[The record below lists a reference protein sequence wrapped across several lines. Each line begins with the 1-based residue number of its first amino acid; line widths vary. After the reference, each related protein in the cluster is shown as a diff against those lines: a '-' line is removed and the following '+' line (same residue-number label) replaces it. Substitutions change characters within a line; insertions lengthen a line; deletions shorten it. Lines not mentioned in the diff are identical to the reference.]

1 LFRLSEADR
10 PGQKLNGTALAFVI
24 LLIVASYAIETESLT
39 KVFRPRF
46 SGQELRA
53 VDDVSLRVPEGSTF
67 GLLGANGAGKTT
79 FVKMLLSCTHQTSGR
94 AMVFGRDTRQAA
106 ARRPI
111 GYLPENH
118 RFPTYMTGWDM
129 LDFYGALS
137 GMPTAAR
144 RKRIPEL
151 LSLVGLDERAHHLR
165 LGKYSKGMLQR
176 VGLAQALIHS
186 PKLLVLDEPSDGVDP
201 VGRKHIRDVLQ
212 GLEQQGV
219 TIFLNSHLLAEVEL
233 FCREVAIIQRGKVA
247 LTGTVQE
254 LTSGS
259 GYRVEGIHVPEALE
273 TQLRANARS
282 VAANNGSLQLMFG
295 NREEANQAVDLLRSN
310 GCEIESL
317 GRTKSTLEEVF
328 IKTVEGKE

>member
-1 LFRLSEADR
+1 
-10 PGQKLNGTALAFVI
+10 
-24 LLIVASYAIETESLT
+24 
-39 KVFRPRF
+39 
-46 SGQELRA
+46 
-53 VDDVSLRVPEGSTF
+53 
-67 GLLGANGAGKTT
+67 
-79 FVKMLLSCTHQTSGR
+79 
-94 AMVFGRDTRQAA
+94 VFGRDTRQTE

-137 GMPTAAR
+137 GMNTTAR

-151 LSLVGLDERAHHLR
+151 LNLVGLEERAHSLR

-212 GLEQQGV
+212 ALEQQGV

-233 FCREVAIIQRGKVA
+233 FCREVAIIQRGKLA
-247 LTGTVQE
+247 LTGTVEE

-259 GYRVEGIHVPEALE
+259 GYRIEGLHVPEALE
-273 TQLRANARS
+273 TELRAKARS
-282 VAANNGSLQLMFG
+282 FAANNGSLQLMFAT
-295 NREEANQAVDLLRSN
+295 RVEANQAMDLLRSK
-310 GCEIESL
+310 GCEIESM

-328 IKTVEGKE
+328 MKTVDPQ

>member
-1 LFRLSEADR
+1 VPE
-10 PGQKLNGTALAFVI
+10 
-24 LLIVASYAIETESLT
+24 YAIETDGLT
-39 KVFRPRF
+39 KVFRSSFPSR
-46 SGQELRA
+46 ELRA
-53 VDDVSLRVPEGSTF
+53 VDDISLRVPAGSTF
-67 GLLGANGAGKTT
+67 GLLGPNGAGKTT

-94 AMVFGRDTRQAA
+94 AMVFGRDTRQTE

-137 GMPTAAR
+137 GMETSAR

-151 LSLVGLDERAHHLR
+151 LNLVGLDERAHDLR

-212 GLEQQGV
+212 ALEQQGV

-233 FCREVAIIQRGKVA
+233 FCREVAIIQKGKLA

-259 GYRVEGIHVPEALE
+259 GYHLEGLHVPEALE
-273 TQLRANARS
+273 KELRARARS
-282 VAANNGSLQLMFG
+282 FAANNGSLQLLFAT
-295 NREEANQAVDLLRSN
+295 REEANSAVDLLRST

-317 GRTKSTLEEVF
+317 GRTRSTLEEVF
-328 IKTVEGKE
+328 MKTVDTQEKAPREKVAR

>member
-1 LFRLSEADR
+1 MPE
-10 PGQKLNGTALAFVI
+10 
-24 LLIVASYAIETESLT
+24 YAIETDGLT
-39 KVFRPRF
+39 KVFRGAF
-46 SGQELRA
+46 SSRELRA
-53 VDDVSLRVPEGSTF
+53 VDDISLRVPVGSTY
-67 GLLGANGAGKTT
+67 GLLGPNGAGKTT
-79 FVKMLLSCTHQTSGR
+79 FVKMLLSCTHPTAGR
-94 AMVFGRDTRQAA
+94 ALVFGRDTRETE

-118 RFPTYMTGWDM
+118 RFPTYMTGRDM

-137 GMPTAAR
+137 GLDAASR
-144 RKRIPEL
+144 RKRTPEL
-151 LSLVGLDERAHHLR
+151 LHLVGLDQRAHGLR

-186 PKLLVLDEPSDGVDP
+186 PRLLVLDEPSDGVDP

-212 GLEQQGV
+212 ALEKQGV

-233 FCREVAIIQRGKVA
+233 FCREVAIIQKGKLA
-247 LTGTVQE
+247 LTGTVEE

-259 GYRVEGIHVPEALE
+259 GYRIEGLLVPESLE
-273 TQLRANARS
+273 TELRACARS
-282 VAANNGSLQLMFG
+282 FSSNNGTLQLLFAT
-295 NREEANQAVDLLRSN
+295 REEANQAVDLLRSN

-328 IKTVEGKE
+328 MKTVDPQ